1 MQRSFTETMLKSSI
15 LVVIFLLVIF
25 TSPSIQLSEEL
36 PAVWQDLTPTEIK
49 QWYTP
54 TDLCMLQSEDRA
66 SYPQTVRA
74 EKCAAVSG
82 GVRKL
87 QCGVGFSGS
96 SIGNKGAPCFPPFVS
111 RSSFLKGIVGYTDPL
126 PKPLLEML
134 WNLHRTNMTMVWLGD
149 SLMRQ
154 VTNQAKLASI
164 NHFLHLPSHHSL
176 SSSSSSLSSSLSS
189 LLLRSSLSYFV
200 VRKWRP
206 WNVRCCE
213 SIPCSP
219 PPPSTPTMVGSSPH
233 RCKG

>member
-1 MQRSFTETMLKSSI
+1 MLKSSVI
-15 LVVIFLLVIF
+15 VVVIVLLTIF
-25 TSPSIQLSEEL
+25 TSPTIQLPEEEP
-36 PAVWQDLTPTEIK
+36 PAVWKDLTPTEIK

-126 PKPLLEML
+126 SKPLLEML

-154 VTNQAKLASI
+154 VTS
-164 NHFLHLPSHHSL
+164 
-176 SSSSSSLSSSLSS
+176 
-189 LLLRSSLSYFV
+189 
-200 VRKWRP
+200 
-206 WNVRCCE
+206 
-213 SIPCSP
+213 
-219 PPPSTPTMVGSSPH
+219 
-233 RCKG
+233 

>member
-1 MQRSFTETMLKSSI
+1 MHRSFTETMLKSSI
-15 LVVIFLLVIF
+15 LVGIVLLIIF
-25 TSPSIQLSEEL
+25 TSPTIQLSQEP

-154 VTNQAKLASI
+154 VTSQVSIVII
-164 NHFLHLPSHHSL
+164 NHSLHLPSHH
-176 SSSSSSLSSSLSS
+176 
-189 LLLRSSLSYFV
+189 
-200 VRKWRP
+200 
-206 WNVRCCE
+206 
-213 SIPCSP
+213 
-219 PPPSTPTMVGSSPH
+219 
-233 RCKG
+233 

>member
-1 MQRSFTETMLKSSI
+1 MIRPLV
-15 LVVIFLLVIF
+15 LVVIFFLFVS
-25 TSPSIQLSEEL
+25 TQSSDGPQ
-36 PAVWQDLTPTEIK
+36 AVWQDLTPTEIK

-74 EKCAAVSG
+74 EKCASVSG

-126 PKPLLEML
+126 QKPLLEVI
-134 WNLHRTNMTMVWLGD
+134 WNLYRTNMTMVLLGD

-154 VTNQAKLASI
+154 VLAT
-164 NHFLHLPSHHSL
+164 
-176 SSSSSSLSSSLSS
+176 SSSYRHHHYHHLRWSLHIAGLIILNITMYSYTPDTSYATPIYSIETRSDGVRGAARVS
-189 LLLRSSLSYFV
+189 PALLFRRRGGTRLTH
-200 VRKWRP
+200 P
-206 WNVRCCE
+206 W
-213 SIPCSP
+213 
-219 PPPSTPTMVGSSPH
+219 MGQVGTGTRAS
-233 RCKG
+233 